1 MTSDELVDAY
11 LAHHFAFR
19 PVDATFMGVAGHD
32 HRLPPAGPGT
42 AAAERA
48 GLAALRDQ
56 LAATPAGETSGQR
69 LDRRYVEAQLTLGE
83 AALDHAP
90 RLANPAWYSGEA
102 AFGIVSL
109 LLPHPGPSRGDALAA
124 RLAAIPGFLAAAEA
138 QLTAA
143 PRAVTDRAMRESAS
157 FSAYLDDQIRRHP
170 DWNPAWNDAATAA
183 AAAFDHF
190 AAAIANLPD
199 APSATGRA
207 YLELLMTAGHG
218 LDCTPETALARA
230 EADYARLGDELIAL
244 AAANDPARSWQEQVA
259 GLSQITAETPDT
271 VIDLY
276 RKLDAEAVAAAPDL
290 VTPATE
296 YALEYR
302 RLPPDFARIAADLYF
317 LPYRSPPAATPADGS
332 IYWVHP
338 PGGAD
343 YLAANAVAPVK
354 IIHAVH
360 HGSIGHHTQNA
371 RARAAPSRLAR
382 LAGTDC
388 ALGLAMLPSGTMV
401 EGWACYAQDLMAEA
415 PGFYSATERVFLKQF
430 ERRNAA
436 SVIVDINLHTGAWTP
451 GQAMDFYAAAGFAP
465 SRIAAEVTRNAM
477 LPATRLM
484 YWLGIEAIRALRRR
498 WRGSTIAFHDTL
510 IGHGHVPIAWA
521 ADEMA
526 LAGQLD

>member
-1 MTSDELVDAY
+1 MTVDALVDAY
-11 LAHHFAFR
+11 LAHHLHFR
-19 PVDATFMGVAGHD
+19 PVDASFMGLTGHD
-32 HRLPPAGPGT
+32 HRLPPAGPDT

-48 GLAALRDQ
+48 GLATLREQ
-56 LAATPAGETSGQR
+56 LAATPAGETPGQR
-69 LDRRYVEAQLTLGE
+69 LDRRYVEAELTLTE

-102 AFGIVSL
+102 AFGIISL
-109 LLPHPGPSRGDALAA
+109 LLPHPGPPRGDAIAA
-124 RLAAIPGFLAAAEA
+124 RLAAIPAFLAAAEA

-143 PRAVTDRAMRESAS
+143 PRAITDRAIRESAS
-157 FSAYLDDQIRRHP
+157 FAGYLRTEIRRHY
-170 DWNPAWNDAATAA
+170 DWNPAWDAAADTA
-183 AAAFDHF
+183 AAAFDRF
-190 AAAIANLPD
+190 AAAIAHLAD
-199 APSATGRA
+199 APAATGRA
-207 YLELLMTAGHG
+207 YLALLMTSAHG
-218 LDCTPETALARA
+218 LDFTPETALARA

-244 AAANDPARSWQEQVA
+244 AKANDPARSWQEQVA
-259 GLSQITAETPDT
+259 SLSAMTAETPET

-276 RKLDAEAVAAAPDL
+276 RKLDAKAVAGALDL

-302 RLPPDFARIAADLYF
+302 LLSPDLTQIAADLYF
-317 LPYRSPPAATPADGS
+317 LPYRSPPAANPGTGS
-332 IYWVHP
+332 LYWVQP
-338 PGGAD
+338 PAGAD

-371 RARAAPSRLAR
+371 RARTAPSRMAR

-388 ALGLAMLPSGTMV
+388 ALGLAMLPAGTMV

-436 SVIVDINLHTGAWTP
+436 SVIVDIRLHTGEWSP
-451 GQAMDFYAAAGFAP
+451 EQAMDFYASAGFAP

-484 YWLGIEAIRALRRR
+484 YWLGIAAIRTLRRR
-498 WRGSTIAFHDTL
+498 WRGTTAAFHDTL

-526 LAGQLD
+526 LKGQLD